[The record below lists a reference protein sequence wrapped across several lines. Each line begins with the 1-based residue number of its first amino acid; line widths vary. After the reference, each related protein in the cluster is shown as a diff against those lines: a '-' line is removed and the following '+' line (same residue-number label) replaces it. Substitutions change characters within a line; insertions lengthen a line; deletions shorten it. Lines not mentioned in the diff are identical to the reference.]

1 MKLSIKNL
9 GFIKSGEFETNN
21 LTIIFGKNNS
31 GKTYLSHTA
40 YILSKETK
48 KIFSFFAKNDLDI
61 KTLLEA
67 GNGSTKIKISDII
80 DTNSYTTLNLVNNS
94 GLSEHFALPQKYFAK
109 TEIQF
114 DFNSLYNKAI
124 KSSFEIIIGSY
135 LSPEEILIKKEKDSE
150 EINIIR
156 LKINT
161 SHNSIFLS
169 EDSYEYFYKYQI
181 ASAICDEIIDLDIK
195 NPFIITSERTGI
207 EMFQKEI
214 DNNRSDIAEELSISR
229 ITRKSKK
236 TNIDKI
242 VENKLSRYSMPI
254 ADNIRIL
261 RNQYDI
267 RKRTSTL
274 STKRSYLELRK
285 SLRKITKGSFKVD
298 QSGDV
303 SYLMDAGTSAMAEI
317 PLYVASS
324 SIKSMA
330 LMDLYI
336 NHIASADD
344 TLIIDEPELNL
355 HPDNQ
360 ILMAELI
367 VRLVNIGVNV
377 IMTTH
382 SDYIVREIN
391 NRIRLHAA
399 SKDSPLFKSLI
410 ESNADTI
417 DYRKV
422 SIYNITDEG
431 VIEKGIVTKTGMENI
446 IFDDAII
453 ESSEREELIISLL
466 GD

>member
-48 KIFSFFAKNDLDI
+48 KLFSMFAKKELDI
-61 KTLLEA
+61 KKLLDE
-67 GNGSTKIKISDII
+67 GSGSTIININEII
-80 DTNSYTTLNLVNNS
+80 DTNSYTTLNIVNNS
-94 GLSEHFALPQKYFAK
+94 GLSQHFALHPKYFSK

-114 DFNSLYNKAI
+114 DFYSLYKKAI
-124 KSSFEIIIGSY
+124 KSSFEIIIESHI
-135 LSPEEILIKKEKDSE
+135 SSEELLVRKEKNSE
-150 EINIIR
+150 DISIIR
-156 LKINT
+156 LKSKT
-161 SHNSIFLS
+161 HF
-169 EDSYEYFYKYQI
+169 DSLFTNENHFDYFYKYQI
-181 ASAICDEIIDLDIK
+181 ASAICEEIIDLDIK

-207 EMFQKEI
+207 AMFLKEI
-214 DNNRSDIAEELSISR
+214 DNNRSDIAEEISISR
-229 ITRKSKK
+229 ITGRFKK

-242 VENKLSRYSMPI
+242 VENKLSSYSMPI

-261 RNQYDI
+261 RNQHDL
-267 RKRTSTL
+267 RKRTSNL
-274 STKRSYLELRK
+274 STKKSYFDLRK
-285 SLRKITKGSFKVD
+285 SLRKITKGTFKVD
-298 QSGDV
+298 LSGDV
-303 SYLMDAGTSAMAEI
+303 SYLMDEGTTTNEI
-317 PLYVASS
+317 PFHVASS
-324 SIKSMA
+324 SIKSMV

-336 NHIASADD
+336 NHIANVDD

-360 ILMAELI
+360 TIMAELI

-399 SKDSPLFKSLI
+399 PKESSLYKSLVD
-410 ESNADTI
+410 SNLDAI
-417 DYRKV
+417 DHKKV

-431 VIEKGIVTKTGMENI
+431 IIEKGIVTKMGMENI

>member
-48 KIFSFFAKNDLDI
+48 KLFSMFAKKELDI
-61 KTLLEA
+61 KKLLDE
-67 GNGSTKIKISDII
+67 GSGSTVININEII
-80 DTNSYTTLNLVNNS
+80 DTNSYTTLNIVNNS
-94 GLSEHFALPQKYFAK
+94 GLSQHFALHPKYFSK

-114 DFNSLYNKAI
+114 DFYSLYKKAI
-124 KSSFEIIIGSY
+124 KSSFEIIIESHI
-135 LSPEEILIKKEKDSE
+135 SSE
-150 EINIIR
+150 ELLVR
-156 LKINT
+156 
-161 SHNSIFLS
+161 
-169 EDSYEYFYKYQI
+169 
-181 ASAICDEIIDLDIK
+181 
-195 NPFIITSERTGI
+195 
-207 EMFQKEI
+207 KEI
-214 DNNRSDIAEELSISR
+214 SISR
-229 ITRKSKK
+229 ITGRFKK

-242 VENKLSRYSMPI
+242 VENKLSSYSMPI

-261 RNQYDI
+261 RNQHDL
-267 RKRTSTL
+267 RKRTSNL
-274 STKRSYLELRK
+274 STKKSYFDLRK
-285 SLRKITKGSFKVD
+285 SLRKITKGTFKVD
-298 QSGDV
+298 LSGDV
-303 SYLMDAGTSAMAEI
+303 SYLMDEGTTTNEI
-317 PLYVASS
+317 PFHVASS
-324 SIKSMA
+324 SIKSMV

-336 NHIASADD
+336 NHIANVDD

-360 ILMAELI
+360 TIMAELI

-399 SKDSPLFKSLI
+399 PKESSLYKSLVD
-410 ESNADTI
+410 SNLDAI
-417 DYRKV
+417 DHKKV

-431 VIEKGIVTKTGMENI
+431 IIEKGIVTKMGMENI